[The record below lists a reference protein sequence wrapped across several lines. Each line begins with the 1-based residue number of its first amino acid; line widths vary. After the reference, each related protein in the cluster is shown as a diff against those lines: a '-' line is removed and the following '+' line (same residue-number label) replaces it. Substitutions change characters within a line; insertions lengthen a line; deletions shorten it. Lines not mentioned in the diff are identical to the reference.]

1 MSSSDL
7 EYAHDK
13 MVLGQEHKSREKDME
28 ELKITA
34 YHEAGHTIVAHFTK
48 DASPVHKV
56 RSCSFSEL
64 LFIANKCPI
73 LGHNPGKRP
82 FRRSHRF
89 PPP

>member
-13 MVLGQEHKSREKDME
+13 MVLGQEHKSREKDMD

-56 RSCSFSEL
+56 
-64 LFIANKCPI
+64 
-73 LGHNPGKRP
+73 
-82 FRRSHRF
+82 
-89 PPP
+89 